1 MTRATVVGASSQ
13 GGPQRLRL
21 LCILAHPDD
30 ESLALGGV
38 LARYAAEGVETYLV
52 TATRGERGWF
62 GAPEANP
69 GPVALGKIRERELR
83 RATSVLGIREV
94 TLLDYHDG
102 EVEGVDQGELVRT
115 IAGHVRR
122 IRPDVVV
129 AFDQNGVYGHPDHI
143 AVTRATSAALIA
155 AASADFECDST
166 DPPHAASKFYY
177 FAWMQAT
184 KEAYERAFGELVMTI
199 DGVERRAVAWPE
211 WALSARIDTSAH
223 WQRAW
228 EAIRCHRSQLPGY
241 QKLLDLPAENHRAL
255 WGQSTF
261 YRVHSLVP
269 TSAREDDLFEGLR
282 DERRSARGADGT
294 ANEVVRPRHPGRAHR
309 ARKETATVHR
319 SRAKEASKL

>member
-1 MTRATVVGASSQ
+1 MTRVAGVHASSAGRGQ
-13 GGPQRLRL
+13 SLRL
-21 LCILAHPDD
+21 LCVLGHPDD

-38 LARYAAEGVETYLV
+38 LAKYQAEGVETYVV

-62 GAPEANP
+62 GPPEANP

-94 TLLDYHDG
+94 TILDYHDG
-102 EVEGVDQGELVRT
+102 ELEGADQGELVRT

-122 IRPDVVV
+122 IKPDVVV

-143 AVTRATSAALIA
+143 AVTRATSAAVVA
-155 AASADFECDST
+155 AASPEFKTST
-166 DPPHAASKFYY
+166 TEGPHAVSKLYY
-177 FAWMQAT
+177 FAWTQAA

-211 WALSARIDTSAH
+211 WALSTWIDTSDH

-228 EAIRCHRSQLPGY
+228 AAIRCHRSQLPGY
-241 QKLLDLPAENHRAL
+241 QRLLDLPAENHRAL
-255 WGQSTF
+255 WGQATF

-269 TSAREDDLFEGLR
+269 ASAKEDDLFDGLR
-282 DERRSARGADGT
+282 GDRRSVEGTHGT
-294 ANEVVRPRHPGRAHR
+294 AIRAARQTHAGQGHRAHR
-309 ARKETATVHR
+309 AIAVHR
-319 SRAKEASKL
+319 PRAKASSKL